1 MLNQKLGGIE
11 PHSFLGRFR
20 LRRMPLNQIAK
31 DIAAS
36 ENIAI
41 LPHVSADG
49 DALGSSFALALALS
63 GMGKK
68 AAVFLEED
76 IPYVYSFL
84 PGNNN
89 AEVYT
94 KMTRYYDTVVA
105 MDCGDIDRLGGRKEV
120 FDSAKM
126 TVNIDHHPTNTAFA
140 IHNYL
145 DTCSS
150 ATGEI
155 IYQLLQILG
164 QKPRK
169 DIAICLYVAIATDTG
184 CFRYSNTT
192 PLTHTIT
199 AELLKSGV
207 DVADVSQKVF
217 ETTSYEKV
225 KLTAEAIH
233 SLELYENG
241 KIAVMALPNEL
252 IKKSGAK
259 EEDCDGIINTA
270 RNIRGVE
277 VAAMLRQGDHGDIKV
292 NLRSNYLVDVSAI
305 ASKYS
310 GGGHKK
316 AAGYTINGVLEQEKN
331 KLLEDI
337 REVL

>member
-1 MLNQKLGGIE
+1 MKDI
-11 PHSFLGRFR
+11 
-20 LRRMPLNQIAK
+20 RMLNQIAA
-31 DIAAS
+31 DINAS

-63 GMGKK
+63 GIGKR
-68 AAVFLEED
+68 VSVLLEED
-76 IPYVYSFL
+76 IPYIYSFL
-84 PGNNN
+84 PGSSL
-89 AEVYT
+89 AEVYIE
-94 KMTRYYDTVVA
+94 MTRHYDTVMA
-105 MDCGDIDRLGGRKEV
+105 IDCGDMSRLGSRKEV
-120 FDSAKM
+120 FDCAKM
-126 TVNIDHHPTNTAFA
+126 TDNIDHHPTNTAFA

-145 DTCSS
+145 DTASS

-155 IYQLLQILG
+155 IFRLLEILG
-164 QKPRK
+164 QKAGI
-169 DIAICLYVAIATDTG
+169 DIATCLYVAIATDTG

-192 PLTHTIT
+192 PLTHMIA
-199 AELLKSGV
+199 AELIKLGV
-207 DVADVSQKVF
+207 NVADVSQKVF

-233 SLELYENG
+233 TLELFEDG
-241 KIAVMALPNEL
+241 KIAVMAMSNEL
-252 IKKSGAK
+252 IKKTGAR

-277 VAAMLRQGDHGDIKV
+277 VAAMLRQGDQGDIKV

-316 AAGYTINGVLEQEKN
+316 AAGYTIKGTLEKVKKN
-331 KLLEDI
+331 LLKDI
-337 REVL
+337 REAL